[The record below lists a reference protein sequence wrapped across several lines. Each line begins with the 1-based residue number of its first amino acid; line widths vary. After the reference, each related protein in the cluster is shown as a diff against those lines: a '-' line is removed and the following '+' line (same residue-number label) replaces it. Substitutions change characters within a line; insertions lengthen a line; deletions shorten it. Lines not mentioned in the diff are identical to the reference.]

1 MICLRV
7 SFINTTLHQ
16 MLNVIKDVIK
26 NTYPGWNY
34 WRHIVI
40 IAACLRVFDFRSTR
54 GNFYHQLGIL
64 IFMYMALLKMIELHV
79 ILMMIISP
87 CKN

>member
-7 SFINTTLHQ
+7 SFINTTLHR
-16 MLNVIKDVIK
+16 MLNVIK

-40 IAACLRVFDFRSTR
+40 IAACLRVFAFRSTR
-54 GNFYHQLGIL
+54 GNFYHQLGI
-64 IFMYMALLKMIELHV
+64 FHV
-79 ILMMIISP
+79 HGFVE
-87 CKN
+87 ND